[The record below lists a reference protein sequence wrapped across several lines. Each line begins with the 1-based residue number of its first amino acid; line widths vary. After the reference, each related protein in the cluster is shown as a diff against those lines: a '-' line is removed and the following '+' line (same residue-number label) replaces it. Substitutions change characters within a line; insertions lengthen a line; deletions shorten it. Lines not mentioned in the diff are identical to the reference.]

1 MQFSKIKKR
10 YESFLCKK
18 LQGRVKLYA
27 TTYRKAHDNPASVWL
42 TLDKQKI
49 LNADDLSFIVPRN
62 ILYAQL
68 KEQHMLKPIPYNKD
82 FNVMLG
88 FPERRALVDA
98 YDLAEETLMERGN
111 FESFYLYEA
120 IMYYMQLSIEESL
133 LSENV
138 LIQAFAMF
146 DYRLGK
152 RRLQNLNMTGV
163 HPTIQQFYQIR
174 CEAESIINKTKKG

>member
-27 TTYRKAHDNPASVWL
+27 TTYRKAHDNPASIWL

-68 KEQHMLKPIPYNKD
+68 KEQHRLKPIPYNRD
-82 FNVMLG
+82 CNVMLG
-88 FPERRALVDA
+88 SPERRALVDA
-98 YDLAEETLMERGN
+98 YDLAEATLMDLGN

-120 IMYYMQLSIEESL
+120 IIHYTQFPIEESL

-138 LIQAFAMF
+138 LIQALAMF
-146 DYRLGK
+146 DYRIGK
-152 RRLQNLNMTGV
+152 RRLQNLNIDRA

-174 CEAESIINKTKKG
+174 CDAEGI